1 MRLDAINEIQ
11 DSSEEHILE
20 TIARAV
26 RARFPDRQ
34 IHLATEDDRNIVRLH
49 PRDGAGRPLLYTAE
63 WNDDFH
69 HPALVAAT
77 GEPEGSYIDYAKDT
91 AAGLARALARS

>member
-1 MRLDAINEIQ
+1 MRLDAINETQ
-11 DSSEEHILE
+11 DPSEEHILE

-63 WNDDFH
+63 WNADFH
-69 HPALVAAT
+69 HAAHVAAT
-77 GEPEGSYIDYAKDT
+77 GETEGYYTDYAKET
-91 AAGLARALARS
+91 AAGLARTLESS